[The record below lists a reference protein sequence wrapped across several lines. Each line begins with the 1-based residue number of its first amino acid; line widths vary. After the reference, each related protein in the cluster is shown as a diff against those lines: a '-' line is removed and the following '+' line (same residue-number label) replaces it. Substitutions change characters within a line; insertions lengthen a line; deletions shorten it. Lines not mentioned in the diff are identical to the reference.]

1 MVTKVKW
8 NINSVKVHPQLSNN
22 RHPVDGVLV
31 GAGSLWLWMGQDF
44 SVVSGTNKLQC
55 SLLLKNNLQEFR
67 EQQTTTVHP
76 FGRYTSPSN
85 LATASHDIPDKKR
98 KGKYTHTHTHTHKI
112 QKRKE
117 KNTHT
122 HTICWTV
129 GKEGRKVGPPL
140 HFPLPEWSSSPPVY
154 HEGWMIS
161 DQETIFCWV
170 SVPLANHG
178 D

>member
-1 MVTKVKW
+1 M
-8 NINSVKVHPQLSNN
+8 
-22 RHPVDGVLV
+22 DGVLV

-55 SLLLKNNLQEFR
+55 SLLLKNNLQEFG
-67 EQQTTTVHP
+67 EQHTTTVHP

-98 KGKYTHTHTHTHKI
+98 KGKKYTHTHTHTHKI

-122 HTICWTV
+122 HTQFV
-129 GKEGRKVGPPL
+129 GPLGRKEEKWV
-140 HFPLPEWSSSPPVY
+140 LPFTALCQSEAAA
-154 HEGWMIS
+154 HQCTMQDG
-161 DQETIFCWV
+161 
-170 SVPLANHG
+170 
-178 D
+178 

>member
-1 MVTKVKW
+1 
-8 NINSVKVHPQLSNN
+8 
-22 RHPVDGVLV
+22 VDGVLV

-98 KGKYTHTHTHTHKI
+98 KGKYTHTHTHTH
-112 QKRKE
+112 
-117 KNTHT
+117 THT
-122 HTICWTV
+122 QNSKEEGKKHSHTHNLLDRW
-129 GKEGRKVGPPL
+129 EGRKKSG
-140 HFPLPEWSSSPPVY
+140 SSPSLPFARVK
-154 HEGWMIS
+154 
-161 DQETIFCWV
+161 QQPT
-170 SVPLANHG
+170 SVP
-178 D
+178 